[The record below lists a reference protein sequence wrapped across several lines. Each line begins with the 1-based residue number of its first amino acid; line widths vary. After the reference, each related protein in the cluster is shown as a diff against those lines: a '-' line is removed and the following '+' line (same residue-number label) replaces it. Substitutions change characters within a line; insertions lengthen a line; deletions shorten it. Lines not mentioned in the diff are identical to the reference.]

1 MMHDDLIG
9 VSFLP
14 NNGEGL
20 TLQDL
25 LELIRNFPAKARQ
38 NYVRVNMG
46 GESAEVTGIAFAQ
59 SDQAEKWEFKIYITT
74 DYKETK

>member
-1 MMHDDLIG
+1 MMHDELIG
-9 VSFLP
+9 NAFLP
-14 NNGEGL
+14 NNGEGI

-25 LELIRNFPAKARQ
+25 LELIRKIPAKARQ
-38 NYVRVNMG
+38 NYVQVNLG

-59 SDQAEKWEFKIYITT
+59 SDQAEKWEFKVYIAT

>member
-1 MMHDDLIG
+1 MMHDELTG
-9 VSFLP
+9 NTFLP

-25 LELIRNFPAKARQ
+25 LELIRKIPARARQ
-38 NYVRVNMG
+38 NYVMVSMG
-46 GESAEVTGIAFAQ
+46 DERGDVTGLAFAQ

-74 DYKETK
+74 DQGK